1 MKSIFRNTLSL
12 GTGLILI
19 LAGRSLRAGTFTV
32 GDFSLFVYYLD
43 FISEFTGM
51 IGAFMAHYKQMGV
64 SFGRMV
70 ELMQNAP
77 PAKLVEH
84 GPIHM
89 HGHLPE
95 VIHPRKSPADHL
107 KTLEV
112 RGLSYTYADSGRG
125 IAEIDLTLRR
135 GSFTVITGRIGS
147 GKTTLLRTLL
157 GLLPPDSGEIRWNGE
172 PVADP
177 GRFMVPPRCAYTPQ

>member
-70 ELMQNAP
+70 ELMQGAS
-77 PAKLVEH
+77 PADLVRH
-84 GPIHM
+84 GPVHM
-89 HGHLPE
+89 RGDLPE
-95 VIHPRKSPADHL
+95 VPAPRKTAADHL
-107 KTLEV
+107 EALDV
-112 RGLSYTYADSGRG
+112 RGLTY
-125 IAEIDLTLRR
+125 
-135 GSFTVITGRIGS
+135 
-147 GKTTLLRTLL
+147 
-157 GLLPPDSGEIRWNGE
+157 
-172 PVADP
+172 
-177 GRFMVPPRCAYTPQ
+177 